1 MLKEDNPGG
10 SVDLSEDTDTLQKRG
25 NVEPGTLYVCGTP
38 IGNLKDA
45 SFRLIEVLGEVDVIV
60 CEDTRRTVKL
70 LSYYNIKKPL
80 VSFHEHIEKQRTE
93 NILQDLADGKSI
105 ALVSDAGMPLISD
118 PGAFL
123 VSAARNQGFNVVAVP
138 GPSAITTALS
148 ISGFYSSRFVFAG
161 FPPRKSR
168 KRKDFFLKWIQPQV
182 PAVFFESPYRVIQSL
197 EDLMEVFP
205 DVQVSLCHEM
215 TKIYESVL
223 VGPVKEVYETIRD
236 SKIQGEWVIVAY
248 RELAE
253 RENIYDEAE

>member
-1 MLKEDNPGG
+1 MKEDILGG
-10 SVDLSEDTDTLQKRG
+10 PYDLTEQEHKCQREA
-25 NVEPGTLYVCGTP
+25 NVESGTLYVCGTP

-70 LSYYNIKKPL
+70 VSYYNIKKPL
-80 VSFHEHIEKQRTE
+80 VSFDEHVEKQRTE
-93 NILQDLADGKSI
+93 KVLQDLAEGKSV

-118 PGAFL
+118 PCAFL
-123 VSAARNQGFNVVAVP
+123 VSATREQGFNVVAVP

-148 ISGFYSSRFVFAG
+148 ISGFYSSQFVFAG
-161 FPPRKSR
+161 FPPRKPR

-182 PAVFFESPYRVIQSL
+182 PIVFFESPYRVLQSL

-223 VGPVKEVYETIRD
+223 VGPIKEIHETLKD

-248 RELAE
+248 HELKE
-253 RENIYDEAE
+253 RKRFYDEAE